1 MYILKSLKD
10 EDLYVGYTSDLRKR
24 FKEHNLGLSKSTKSR
39 KPFSLVYYEA
49 YASRQDA
56 MFRETNLKLRAKA
69 LRQLKNRIKR
79 SLEAKAVWCGGEIKK

>member
-10 EDLYVGYTSDLRKR
+10 SDLYFGYTSDLRKR
-24 FKEHNLGLSKSTKSR
+24 FKEHNLGIAKSTKSR

-49 YASRQDA
+49 YASKQDA
-56 MFRETNLKLRAKA
+56 MDRENNLKLRAKA

-79 SLEAKAVWCGGEIKK
+79 SLEA